1 MLTPLTTIVKWVS
14 LAVLILTVTPR
25 PSANY
30 QIPLGFVVC
39 AGVIMVFLALFFI
52 KHRIKTRYAVDNRS
66 DLGGSDQREVA
77 GGGSPGRHDVQSNL
91 LRDRSPPP
99 EAKRFLRS
107 GGLAKCALTLVE
119 QKEEPR
125 YNR

>member
-39 AGVIMVFLALFFI
+39 AGAIMVFLALFFI
-52 KHRIKTRYAVDNRS
+52 KHRNKDS
-66 DLGGSDQREVA
+66 
-77 GGGSPGRHDVQSNL
+77 
-91 LRDRSPPP
+91 LRR
-99 EAKRFLRS
+99 R
-107 GGLAKCALTLVE
+107 
-119 QKEEPR
+119 
-125 YNR
+125 